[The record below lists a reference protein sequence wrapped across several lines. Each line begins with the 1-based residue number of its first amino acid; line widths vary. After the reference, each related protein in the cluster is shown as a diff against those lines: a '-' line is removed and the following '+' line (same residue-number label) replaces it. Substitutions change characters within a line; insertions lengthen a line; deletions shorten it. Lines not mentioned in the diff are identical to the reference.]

1 MISSDCETDKMA
13 NKNQYSIEQKEKKD
27 ETNKE

>member
-1 MISSDCETDKMA
+1 MFKKDKMA